1 MAGRKVNR
9 MGVEEKV
16 AHVFT
21 ARNLLTAKDVLCKTE
36 LELMELLD
44 VPMEALLSAV
54 AFISQKVCPPCHS
67 VLDIMKERAK
77 TEPAYG
83 HLPTGLQGLDGALW
97 GGIPFG
103 IVTEVVG
110 PAGIGKTQLCLMLSA
125 LTSMPE
131 ALGGLNSG
139 VIYIDTE
146 HKFTS
151 GRLIEIA
158 HSLSPEVLGDN
169 LLQQLAAHVLVLH
182 PSSVADLLQRLQG
195 LEEAIIEHRIK
206 LLVIDSIAALVLSEY
221 GRDRIIQ
228 RQEVLGQLASVL
240 KFLAE
245 SFRMPVV
252 VTNQVRAETGFGGKD
267 VTFTDKAKSSV
278 MTNAGIPDGPELQLT
293 AALGTKWAHSVNIR
307 LIMESI
313 SGERFIKIAKSP
325 LSATLAF
332 QYEVTLSGIQQKGR
346 QTFEASDGGKMT
358 IQNSG

>member
-1 MAGRKVNR
+1 M
-9 MGVEEKV
+9 
-16 AHVFT
+16 
-21 ARNLLTAKDVLCKTE
+21 
-36 LELMELLD
+36 
-44 VPMEALLSAV
+44 
-54 AFISQKVCPPCHS
+54 
-67 VLDIMKERAK
+67 
-77 TEPAYG
+77 
-83 HLPTGLQGLDGALW
+83 
-97 GGIPFG
+97 
-103 IVTEVVG
+103 
-110 PAGIGKTQLCLMLSA
+110 
-125 LTSMPE
+125 
-131 ALGGLNSG
+131 
-139 VIYIDTE
+139 
-146 HKFTS
+146 
-151 GRLIEIA
+151 
-158 HSLSPEVLGDN
+158 
-169 LLQQLAAHVLVLH
+169 
-182 PSSVADLLQRLQG
+182 QG

-221 GRDRIIQ
+221 GRDRIVQ

-278 MTNAGIPDGPELQLT
+278 MTNAGIPDGPEVQLT